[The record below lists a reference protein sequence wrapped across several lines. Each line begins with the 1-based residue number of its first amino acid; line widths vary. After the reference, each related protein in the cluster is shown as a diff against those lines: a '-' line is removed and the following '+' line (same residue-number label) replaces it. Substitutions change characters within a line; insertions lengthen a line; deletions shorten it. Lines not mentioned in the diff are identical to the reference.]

1 MTKKQVDYYADQNF
15 NSIKVRLK
23 HFTDEKV
30 HSCFHHF
37 NSIKVRLKHSS
48 NILTTLMNLFQFH
61 KGTIKTLYRS
71 FCTFALVEFQFHKG
85 TIKTPHRN
93 RCLCDSSQFQFHKGT
108 IKTIDVVFLIID
120 VESHFNSIKVRLK
133 LSRVRS
139 VTRTKDI
146 SIP

>member
-85 TIKTPHRN
+85 TIKTNTAAFVRAKQHDFNSIKVRLKRIRSFSLRPRL
-93 RCLCDSSQFQFHKGT
+93 RFQFHKGT
-108 IKTIDVVFLIID
+108 IKTSCVFK
-120 VESHFNSIKVRLK
+120 ESE
-133 LSRVRS
+133 
-139 VTRTKDI
+139 
-146 SIP
+146 